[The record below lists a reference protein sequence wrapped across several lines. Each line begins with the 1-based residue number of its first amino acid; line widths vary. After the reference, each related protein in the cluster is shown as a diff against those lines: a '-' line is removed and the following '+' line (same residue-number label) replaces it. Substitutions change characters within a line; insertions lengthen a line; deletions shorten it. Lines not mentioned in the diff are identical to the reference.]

1 MEISTC
7 MEEKN
12 RLADSTS
19 QPKSEIKVLRQ
30 KQKLCEETNISNDEI
45 LKEIKKIQKS
55 QQNIQKTSKSL
66 HTDYQNT
73 SNNRA

>member
-45 LKEIKKIQKS
+45 LKEIKKNPKKS
-55 QQNIQKTSKSL
+55 TKYLK
-66 HTDYQNT
+66 DV
-73 SNNRA
+73 